1 MKGKSTA
8 CQKEIR
14 RDRRKKLEGL
24 QSKVADDVVE
34 AAMVGVE
41 EDTRGKSV
49 SSSEPCNND
58 IRCIK

>member
-14 RDRRKKLEGL
+14 RDRRKKLKGL

-41 EDTRGKSV
+41 EDTREK
-49 SSSEPCNND
+49 
-58 IRCIK
+58 RQ